1 VKLTSTQ
8 QALLDAMKS
17 GVAVHYM
24 PYAGRFNPTAYFFR
38 SDNLK
43 RCTAAANAL
52 VAKGLA
58 KHQGGF
64 SRERIVLIE
73 EPA

>member
-1 VKLTSTQ
+1 
-8 QALLDAMKS
+8 
-17 GVAVHYM
+17 M